1 MLWCDKMHLQK
12 VAEMQHALPKTSRRL
27 RFNNVHKFVICS
39 SPILLWTKLLQL
51 HYIIQIGIIAVYFP
65 HSIWWLNLTWGSTK
79 RQIKN
84 TNYFLNRYDFVISSL
99 VYSKLINQF
108 ILKKKEEEARQKRGK
123 ERESAYLPTFFPA
136 PTNDGTELGWSWKS
150 RTQLDHPCG
159 SQESNPPPCF
169 LGPQQQEARER
180 SYNLYLVSDSHVGGD
195 HPNLFVVLGQVIIHE
210 LELIGQKAQ
219 LGKQTIHQNHKPPP
233 PIHFAN
239 TSGDSR
245 P

>member
-39 SPILLWTKLLQL
+39 SPILLWTKLLQW

-108 ILKKKEEEARQKRGK
+108 ILKKKEEEARQKRREGKREKALIYPLSFQLLQMTGLSWAEAESLELNWITHVVLKNQILLLASWVPNSKKLGK
-123 ERESAYLPTFFPA
+123 EAIICTWSVTPMWE
-136 PTNDGTELGWSWKS
+136 GT
-150 RTQLDHPCG
+150 
-159 SQESNPPPCF
+159 
-169 LGPQQQEARER
+169 
-180 SYNLYLVSDSHVGGD
+180 
-195 HPNLFVVLGQVIIHE
+195 I
-210 LELIGQKAQ
+210 LIC
-219 LGKQTIHQNHKPPP
+219 L
-233 PIHFAN
+233 
-239 TSGDSR
+239 
-245 P
+245 